1 MSTNLACFLF
11 GVPATGL
18 WILSLARGTTYASNT
33 RWVRR
38 SDDPFR
44 YWLFTILWG
53 SVALG
58 LLVAPVL
65 AWLGLRE

>member
-1 MSTNLACFLF
+1 
-11 GVPATGL
+11 
-18 WILSLARGTTYASNT
+18 LSLARGTTYASNT